1 MSKCFRA
8 ATTPISFTFSSTS
21 SLNELEKVW
30 AFFIFE
36 TPLCCLFSWSLKF
49 LLELKS
55 FPQSWHWYWTETG
68 ASSSIETLLL
78 SVGFPKSSPILISC
92 PSWSLCSRSSACEG
106 WQRPDSS
113 VIVGSLIEGSKTQ
126 LPSNPISSSE
136 SSIAGLFCHRQWL
149 AFEPLAENHD
159 RLVAAVVTNMGWNG
173 MGYSTSCCGH
183 NSYDNARCRWSF
195 HHPASLK
202 DSILYKSEIP
212 AIWLHSR
219 QGIIKT
225 L

>member
-68 ASSSIETLLL
+68 ASSSIGTLLL
-78 SVGFPKSSPILISC
+78 SIGFPKSSPILISC
-92 PSWSLCSRSSACEG
+92 PSWRLVLDHLHVRVGNDQTLLSLLVLSSKDPRHSCR
-106 WQRPDSS
+106 QTQYRPLNRPLL
-113 VIVGSLIEGSKTQ
+113 VC
-126 LPSNPISSSE
+126 
-136 SSIAGLFCHRQWL
+136 FCHRPWL
-149 AFEPLAENHD
+149 AFEPLAENHG
-159 RLVAAVVTNMGWNG
+159 RLVAAVVANMGWNG

-183 NSYDNARCRWSF
+183 NSYDIARCRWSF

-219 QGIIKT
+219 QGINKT